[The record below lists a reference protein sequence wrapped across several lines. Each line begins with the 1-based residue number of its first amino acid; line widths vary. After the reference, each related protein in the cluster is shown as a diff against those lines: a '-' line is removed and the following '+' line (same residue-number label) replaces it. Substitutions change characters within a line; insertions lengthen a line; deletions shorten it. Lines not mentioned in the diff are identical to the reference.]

1 MSNFAFLTQEP
12 KFQAFANAC
21 VEAEK
26 TLAFSPTLCAL
37 GARKALEL
45 AVKWFY
51 AVDPKLNR
59 PINDNLSPLIWE
71 PSFQTVVN
79 DRAPGLVEKLRY
91 VVKLGNLAAHSN
103 RSVSRDEAVASLSYL
118 FAFVFQL
125 DYRYGEKFKPRKF
138 DIAAIGVTP
147 AKTSVSVPSKF
158 WLDVKKEL
166 ETLTAENQKK
176 NVELEKLREK
186 FAAQCDQ
193 KDATIAQK
201 EAELLALARSLGERN
216 ATVDALQKE
225 LEAFKL
231 QREQEVAF
239 CVAPDPN
246 EAETR
251 RRYIDVELKLSGW
264 IFPNEET
271 ETGIKPNV
279 KLEYEIDGLPTPSG
293 KGRADYVLFGE
304 NGKPLAVV
312 EAKRALA
319 DPEAGREQAK
329 LYADALEKSSGVRP
343 LIFYSNGFETWLW
356 DDSNDPPRRVGGFYS
371 PDDLKKNIL
380 RRGAVKSLVETEVLP
395 SFGLRPYQKGAV
407 RAVCEAFEIEKKRRA
422 LVAMATGTGKT
433 RTVAALV
440 DVLTRANRV
449 KRTLFLADRRE
460 LVSQAKDSFN
470 ATCSDLSLCNFLDN
484 KADAAT
490 ARVLF
495 STYPTLLNA
504 LDSARNAGDAATCA
518 LTPGAFDLIVVDEAH
533 RSVYRKYRAIFEYF
547 DALVVGLTATPK
559 DEVDR
564 NTFEFFD
571 VKRETPTF
579 AYSFE
584 EAVKAGFLVPYRN
597 VEITTKILERG
608 IVYDDL
614 TDEEKERYEELFG
627 GGESDEEFE
636 EDGENEEND
645 ATSNKMEKPVKS
657 ASTPDKIEAEKIN
670 KYVFN
675 GPTVDSMLQ
684 ELMQNGVKTQG
695 GDRLGKTI
703 IFAPNKRCAAFIVKR
718 FDALYP
724 QYRGDFARRIVC
736 NEPGVD
742 ELLKNFKRKDSAPF
756 IATTVDMLETG
767 VDVPECVNLVFFKRI
782 RSKTKFWQALGRGTR
797 RCGKLD
803 CVDGCDGE
811 YVGKRRFYV
820 FDYMQNFEFF
830 RQNKEGVKSSV
841 VKSLT
846 EKVFERRVR
855 LVFALRRPDLAE
867 NAEIRGWRQALVAE
881 TVGQIAALN
890 TTQTAVSQRLKYV
903 EKYRDPK
910 PFEALSEN
918 DRDELT
924 RELAPLV
931 FSTEDDESAKRF
943 DALAYAAVLA
953 LVEQKN
959 VAAPQRALTET
970 CEALEEKTT
979 IPQVAAKLETIK
991 FAKND
996 ELWNGGD
1003 PSAFERVR
1011 QELRSLCQFLEGDGA
1026 TARRVECNFDD
1037 VTSTRIEGAAFDVP
1051 SFDKKTYLREVERY
1065 VTEHK
1070 NDDAIFKL
1078 RNNLPLS
1085 RYDWEE
1091 LERIFEV
1098 ELGRGATSAELSKA
1112 REGEKL
1118 GIFVRRIA
1126 KMERD
1131 AVEKAFAEFLDWN
1144 RLSREQFEFL
1154 QRVVNYVVDNG
1165 FVEPSQLVKAPFG
1178 KGEARRIF
1186 GEEFRKISGALER
1199 INANAADVA

>member
-12 KFQAFANAC
+12 KFQAFASAC

-26 TLAFSPTLCAL
+26 TLAISPILCAL
-37 GARKALEL
+37 STRRALEL

-59 PINDNLSPLIWE
+59 PVNDNLSPLIWE
-71 PSFQTVVN
+71 PTFQTVVN
-79 DRAPGLVEKLRY
+79 ERAPGLVDKLRY
-91 VVKLGNLAAHSN
+91 IVKLGNLAAHSN
-103 RSVSRDEAVASLSYL
+103 RAVSRDEAVASLSYL

-138 DIAAIGVTP
+138 DPAAINATS
-147 AKTSVSVPSKF
+147 AKASVSVPSKF

-166 ETLTAENQKK
+166 ESLTADNQKK
-176 NVELEKLREK
+176 TVELEKLREK

-201 EAELLALARSLGERN
+201 EAELLELARSLGEKN
-216 ATVDALQKE
+216 ATVDALQQE
-225 LEAFKL
+225 LEAFKT
-231 QREQEVAF
+231 QREQELALV
-239 CVAPDPN
+239 VAPDPN

-251 RRYIDVELKLSGW
+251 RRYVDVELKLSGW
-264 IFPNEET
+264 IFPNEA
-271 ETGIKPNV
+271 ETGLKPNV

-293 KGRADYVLFGE
+293 KGRADYVLFGP
-304 NGKPLAVV
+304 NGKPFAVV
-312 EAKRALA
+312 EAKRALV

-329 LYADALEKSSGVRP
+329 LYADALEKRFGVRP
-343 LIFYSNGFETWLW
+343 LIFYSNGFKTWLW
-356 DDSNDPPRRVGGFYS
+356 DDLNAPPRRVGGFYS
-371 PDDLKKNIL
+371 PKDLEINIA
-380 RRGAVKSLVETEVLP
+380 RRGVVKSLVETEVAP
-395 SFGLRPYQKGAV
+395 SFGLRPYQTGAV
-407 RAVCEAFEIEKKRRA
+407 RSVCEAFEIKKKRRA

-440 DVLTRANRV
+440 DVMTRANRV
-449 KRTLFLADRRE
+449 QRTLFLADRRE

-470 ATCSDLSLCNFLDN
+470 ATCSDLTLCNFLDN

-564 NTFEFFD
+564 NTFKFFD
-571 VKRETPTF
+571 VEQGTPTF
-579 AYSFE
+579 AYSYE
-584 EAVKAGFLVPYRN
+584 EAVEAGFLVPYRN

-614 TDEEKERYEELFG
+614 TDEEKECYEELFG
-627 GGESDEEFE
+627 DGESSEEAE
-636 EDGENEEND
+636 EEENNKSDGSD
-645 ATSNKMEKPVKS
+645 AASSGKTKS
-657 ASTPDKIEAEKIN
+657 AKSATAPELIEAEEIN

-675 GPTVDSMLQ
+675 ASTVDAMLQ

-695 GDRLGKTI
+695 GDRLGKSI
-703 IFAPNKRCAAFIVKR
+703 IFTPNKRCAAFVVKR

-724 QYRGDFARRIVC
+724 QYRGEFARRIVC

-756 IATTVDMLETG
+756 LATTVDMLETG

-797 RCGKLD
+797 RCDKLD
-803 CVDGCDGE
+803 CVDGCDGA
-811 YVGKRRFYV
+811 YIGKRRFYV

-830 RQNKEGVKSSV
+830 RQNKDGVKSSV

-855 LVFALRRPDLAE
+855 LIFALQRPDLAE
-867 NAEIRGWRQALVAE
+867 NVEIRDWRRALVAE
-881 TVGQIAALN
+881 TIGQIVALN
-890 TTQTAVSQRLKYV
+890 TTQTAVSQRLEYV
-903 EKYRDPK
+903 EKFRDVTS
-910 PFEALSEN
+910 FEALSEN
-918 DRDELT
+918 DRDALT

-931 FSTEDDESAKRF
+931 FSTEADESAKRF
-943 DALAYAAVLA
+943 DALVYAAVLA
-953 LVEQKN
+953 LV
-959 VAAPQRALTET
+959 AAPRRSLTET

-979 IPQVAAKLETIK
+979 IPQVAATLETIK
-991 FAKND
+991 FAKSD

-1003 PSAFERVR
+1003 PTAFERVR
-1011 QELRSLCQFLEGDGA
+1011 RELRDLCQFLANDGA
-1026 TARRVECNFDD
+1026 TGYCVECDFCD
-1037 VTSTRIEGAAFDVP
+1037 VVSTRVEGAAFDVP
-1051 SFDKKTYLREVERY
+1051 SFDKKAYLREVERY

-1098 ELGRGATSAELSKA
+1098 ELGGGATSAELNDA

-1118 GIFVRRIA
+1118 GIFVRKIA
-1126 KMERD
+1126 KMERN

-1144 RLSREQFEFL
+1144 CLSREQFEFL

-1165 FVEPSQLVKAPFG
+1165 FAEPSQLVKAPFG
-1178 KGEARRIF
+1178 KGEARRVF
-1186 GEEFRKISGALER
+1186 GEELGKIRGALER
-1199 INANAADVA
+1199 MNANAVDAA

>member
-12 KFQAFANAC
+12 KFQAFASAC

-26 TLAFSPTLCAL
+26 TLAVSPILCAL
-37 GARKALEL
+37 STRRALEL

-59 PINDNLSPLIWE
+59 PVNDNLSPLIWE
-71 PSFQTVVN
+71 PSFQKVVN
-79 DRAPGLVEKLRY
+79 DRAPGLVDKLRY
-91 VVKLGNLAAHSN
+91 VVKLGNLAAHSS
-103 RSVSRDEAVASLSYL
+103 RAISRDEAVASLSYL

-138 DIAAIGVTP
+138 DPVAIGASSTGT
-147 AKTSVSVPSKF
+147 TSSVPSKLF
-158 WLDVKKEL
+158 FAAKKALDDATADNKKKSAEL
-166 ETLTAENQKK
+166 ERF
-176 NVELEKLREK
+176 REK
-186 FAAQCDQ
+186 YVAELDQ
-193 KDATIAQK
+193 KNETIAKK
-201 EAELLALARSLGERN
+201 EAELLEVLRALGQKE

-225 LEAFKL
+225 LEAFKT

-239 CVAPDPN
+239 TPASDPN

-264 IFPNEET
+264 VFPNEKA
-271 ETGIKPNV
+271 ETGVEPNV
-279 KLEYEIDGLPTPSG
+279 RLEYELDGLPTPSG
-293 KGRADYVLFGE
+293 KGRADYVLFGKD
-304 NGKPLAVV
+304 GKALAVV
-312 EAKRALA
+312 EAKRTTA
-319 DPEAGREQAK
+319 DEKAGREQAK
-329 LYADALEKSSGVRP
+329 LYADALEKRFGRRP
-343 LIFYSNGFETWLW
+343 LIFYSNGFRTWLW

-371 PDDLKKNIL
+371 PDDLEKNVA
-380 RRGAVKSLVETEVLP
+380 RRGVVKSLVETEVAP
-395 SFGLRPYQKGAV
+395 SFGLRPYQAGAV

-449 KRTLFLADRRE
+449 QRTLFLADRRE
-460 LVSQAKDSFN
+460 LVSQAKDSFA
-470 ATCSDLSLCNFLDN
+470 ATRSDLTLCNFLEN

-584 EAVKAGFLVPYRN
+584 EAVKAGFLAPYRN
-597 VEITTKILERG
+597 VEITTRILERG
-608 IVYDDL
+608 IVYDEL
-614 TDEEKERYEELFG
+614 SDEEKERYEELFG
-627 GGESDEEFE
+627 SGESSEEFE
-636 EDGENEEND
+636 EDDENGDGD
-645 ATSNKMEKPVKS
+645 AASNVKKKPTKS
-657 ASTPDKIEAEKIN
+657 ASTPDRIEAEAIN

-675 GPTVDSMLQ
+675 APTVDSMLQ

-703 IFAPNKRCAAFIVKR
+703 IFAPNKRCAAFIVER

-736 NEPGVD
+736 GEPGVD
-742 ELLKNFKRKDSAPF
+742 DLLKRFKRADSAPY

-767 VDVPECVNLVFFKRI
+767 VDVPECVNLVFFKRM

-797 RCGKLD
+797 RFDKLD
-803 CVDGCDGE
+803 FVDGCDGA

-830 RQNKEGVKSSV
+830 RQNKDGVKSSV

-846 EKVFERRVR
+846 ETLFERRVR
-855 LVFALRRPDLAE
+855 LIFALRRPDLAE
-867 NAEIRGWRQALVAE
+867 VDEIRDWRRALVAE
-881 TVGQIAALN
+881 TVEQIAALN
-890 TTQTAVSQRLKYV
+890 PAQTAVSQRLEYV
-903 EKYRDPK
+903 EKFRDVK
-910 PFEALSEN
+910 AFETLSEVE
-918 DRDELT
+918 RDELT

-931 FSTEDDESAKRF
+931 FSPETDERAKRF
-943 DALAYAAVLA
+943 DALIYAAILA
-953 LVEQKN
+953 LVGQKS
-959 VAAPQRALTET
+959 VAASRRALTET

-979 IPQVAAKLETIK
+979 IPQVAAKLETIR
-991 FAKND
+991 FAKSD
-996 ELWNGGD
+996 ELWSGGD
-1003 PSAFERVR
+1003 PTAFERVR
-1011 QELRSLCQFLEGDGA
+1011 QELRELCKFLDNDRA
-1026 TARRVECNFDD
+1026 ARIYVAGTFDD
-1037 VTSTRIEGAAFDVP
+1037 VVSTRVEGAAFDVP
-1051 SFDKKTYLREVERY
+1051 LFDKTTYLREVERY
-1065 VTEHK
+1065 ITEHR

-1078 RNNLPLS
+1078 RNNLPLT

-1098 ELGRGATSAELSKA
+1098 ELGSGATSRELNDA
-1112 REGEKL
+1112 REGVKL
-1118 GIFVRRIA
+1118 GLFVRKIA

-1131 AVEKAFAEFLDWN
+1131 AVEKAFAEFFDWN
-1144 RLSREQFEFL
+1144 RLNVEQFEFL

-1165 FVEPSQLVKAPFG
+1165 FAEPSQLMKAPFD
-1178 KGEARRIF
+1178 KGEARRLF
-1186 GEEFRKISGALER
+1186 KEEIEKIRGALER
-1199 INANAADVA
+1199 MNANAVDAA

>member
-12 KFQAFANAC
+12 KFQAFASAC

-26 TLAFSPTLCAL
+26 TLAISPILCAL
-37 GARKALEL
+37 STRRALEL

-59 PINDNLSPLIWE
+59 PVNDNLSPLIWE

-79 DRAPGLVEKLRY
+79 ERAPGLVDKLRY
-91 VVKLGNLAAHSN
+91 IVKLGNLAAHSN
-103 RSVSRDEAVASLSYL
+103 RAISRDEALASLSHL

-125 DYRYGEKFKPRKF
+125 NYRYGEKFKSRKF
-138 DIAAIGVTP
+138 DPAAVGASSTGT
-147 AKTSVSVPSKF
+147 TSTVPSKLF
-158 WLDVKKEL
+158 FAAKKALDDATADNKKKSAEL
-166 ETLTAENQKK
+166 ERF
-176 NVELEKLREK
+176 REK
-186 FAAQCDQ
+186 YVAELDQ
-193 KDATIAQK
+193 KNETIAKK
-201 EAELLALARSLGERN
+201 EAELLELLRALGQKE

-225 LEAFKL
+225 LEAFKV

-239 CVAPDPN
+239 VAAPDLN
-246 EAETR
+246 EVETR

-264 IFPNEET
+264 IFPDEKA
-271 ETGIKPNV
+271 ETGLKPNV

-293 KGRADYVLFGE
+293 KGRADYVLLDK
-304 NGKPLAVV
+304 NNKPFAVV
-312 EAKRALA
+312 EAKRALV

-329 LYADALEKSSGVRP
+329 LYADALERSSGVRP

-380 RRGAVKSLVETEVLP
+380 RRGAVKSLVKMEVQP
-395 SFGLRPYQKGAV
+395 SFGLRSYQKGAV

-440 DVLTRANRV
+440 QLLSDANRV
-449 KRTLFLADRRE
+449 QRTLFLADRRE
-460 LVSQAKDSFN
+460 LVSQAKDSFA
-470 ATCSDLSLCNFLDN
+470 ATCHDLSLCNFLDN
-484 KADAAT
+484 KADAAN

-504 LDSARNAGDAATCA
+504 LDSARNDGDAAACA

-564 NTFEFFD
+564 NTFKFFD

-627 GGESDEEFE
+627 GGESSEEFD

-645 ATSNKMEKPVKS
+645 ATSNKKEKLGKS
-657 ASTPDKIEAEKIN
+657 ASTPDKIEAEAIN

-675 GPTVDSMLQ
+675 EPTVDAMLQ
-684 ELMQNGVKTQG
+684 ELMKNGVKTQG

-703 IFAPNKRCAAFIVKR
+703 IFTPNKRCAAFVVER
-718 FDALYP
+718 FDKLYP
-724 QYRGDFARRIVC
+724 QYRGEFARRIVC
-736 NEPGVD
+736 NEQGVD
-742 ELLKNFKRKDSAPF
+742 ELLKKFKRKDSAPF

-797 RCGKLD
+797 RCDKLD

-820 FDYMQNFEFF
+820 FDYMRNFEFF

-855 LVFALRRPDLAE
+855 LIFALQRSDWVE
-867 NAEIRGWRQALVAE
+867 DAEIRDWRQALVAE

-910 PFEALSEN
+910 LFEALSEN

-943 DALAYAAVLA
+943 DALVYAAVLA
-953 LVEQKN
+953 LVEQKS
-959 VAAPQRALTET
+959 VAAPRRSLTET

-979 IPQVAAKLETIK
+979 IPQVAAKLETIR
-991 FAKND
+991 FAKSD

-1011 QELRSLCQFLEGDGA
+1011 QELRSLCQFLESDGA
-1026 TARRVECNFDD
+1026 TARRVVCDFDD
-1037 VTSTRIEGAAFDVP
+1037 VTSTRVEGAAFDVP
-1051 SFDKKTYLREVERY
+1051 SFDKKAYLREVERY

-1070 NDDAIFKL
+1070 NDEPIYRL
-1078 RNNLPLS
+1078 RKNLPLTKLH
-1085 RYDWEE
+1085 WEE

-1098 ELGRGATSAELSKA
+1098 ELGGGATP
-1112 REGEKL
+1112 EKL
-1118 GIFVRRIA
+1118 CEARDRKPLGVFVRTIA

-1131 AVEKAFAEFLDWN
+1131 AVESAFAKFLDWSLN
-1144 RLSREQFEFL
+1144 GEQIAFL

-1165 FVEPSQLVKAPFG
+1165 FVEPRDLVKAPFAPS
-1178 KGEARRIF
+1178 EIHRIF
-1186 GEEFRKISGALER
+1186 NQIEKGKIRDALER
-1199 INANAADVA
+1199 MNANAVDVA